1 MSIVAHIVSLGLFL
15 RALIAIMIWLS
26 FKEDSIFVGRGK

>member
-1 MSIVAHIVSLGLFL
+1 MSIAACMASLGLFL

-26 FKEDSIFVGRGK
+26 FEEDSIFVGRGK